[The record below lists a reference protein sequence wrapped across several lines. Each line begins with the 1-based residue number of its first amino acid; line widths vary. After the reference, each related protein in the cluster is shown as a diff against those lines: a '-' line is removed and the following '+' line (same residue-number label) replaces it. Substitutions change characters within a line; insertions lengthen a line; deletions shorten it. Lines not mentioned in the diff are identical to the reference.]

1 MPQEQLT
8 VKELDSLL
16 TFIEN
21 CNSMVVATEEDT
33 LYIKLMNM
41 REDARIVE
49 AAAELEDANRE

>member
-49 AAAELEDANRE
+49 AAAELEDAHRE